1 MFSYL
6 IRKSQKLIPNRKFR
20 HFEFRK
26 CVPPNTKTTMRGIAF
41 SKFWCHSISLNCF
54 LRSSFHLND
63 RLDENSQKIKQA
75 KEWIILLFGSN
86 VNLGQQHS
94 SSPVLYTV
102 LALSK
107 KFYDEQEPFLR
118 YILAVSCKLFGD
130 QNLACLWKRKVTGL
144 MVYSGKL

>member
-1 MFSYL
+1 M
-6 IRKSQKLIPNRKFR
+6 
-20 HFEFRK
+20 
-26 CVPPNTKTTMRGIAF
+26 
-41 SKFWCHSISLNCF
+41 
-54 LRSSFHLND
+54 
-63 RLDENSQKIKQA
+63 
-75 KEWIILLFGSN
+75 ILLFGSN

-102 LALSK
+102 LALAK

>member
-41 SKFWCHSISLNCF
+41 SKILMPLGQFKLLSAVI
-54 LRSSFHLND
+54 FHLND
-63 RLDENSQKIKQA
+63 RLDKNSQKIKQA

-102 LALSK
+102 LALAK